1 MRVSAITLL
10 MMLWG
15 GFAAAEGDMPVA
27 DDMDGPWTL
36 LPADADIEALMAP
49 LTPEDI
55 VKMADLDGDPTVLTE
70 DEAEMI
76 RVLGSVLLSVPIE
89 D

>member
-1 MRVSAITLL
+1 MRVSALALSTLL
-10 MMLWG
+10 WT
-15 GFAAAEGDMPVA
+15 GFAVAEGDMPVA
-27 DDMDGPWTL
+27 EDLDGPWTL

-55 VKMADLDGDPTVLTE
+55 VRMADLDGDPTVLTD

-76 RVLGSVLLSVPIE
+76 RVLGAVLLGVPVE
-89 D
+89 E